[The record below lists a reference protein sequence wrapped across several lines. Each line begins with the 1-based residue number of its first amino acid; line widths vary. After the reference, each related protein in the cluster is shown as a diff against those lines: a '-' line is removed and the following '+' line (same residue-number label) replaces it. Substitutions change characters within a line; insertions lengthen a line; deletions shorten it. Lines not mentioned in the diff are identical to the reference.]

1 MICTCACGFKTE
13 DENEYKEHRK
23 KCHRIWTDYSQRKK
37 FSNSLEGF
45 V

>member
-13 DENEYKEHRK
+13 DEKMYKEHRK
-23 KCHRIWTDYSQRKK
+23 KCHKVWKNYSPRKYA
-37 FSNSLEGF
+37 NNLEGF